1 MILLKNGKVLTMTG
15 VNYDAGDVLVA
26 DGKIRAVGAGL
37 CAPEGAQV
45 IDCTG
50 RTVMPG
56 MIDAHCHIGLSE
68 DGTMYEGEDSNE
80 AVNPVTPHVRA
91 IDGINPADVAIR
103 EARLGGVTT
112 VCVGPGNSNVF
123 GGVMSVFK
131 TRGSRIDDMLMKETF
146 AIKAALG
153 EGPKETY
160 APKKVMPMTRMGIAG
175 LMREHLVR
183 ARTYLDKK
191 ASDRLDKIDLRYEAL
206 GRVLERE
213 IPLVV
218 HANRMD
224 DIYTALRI
232 KREFAID
239 LVLTQASDAYLM
251 ADAIR
256 EAGVPVVL
264 ASVLTGRLSV
274 EMARMSH
281 RAPVVLEQAGVTYC
295 ISTDAPP
302 VPIQFLPTSAASAV
316 REGLD
321 PEAALRAV
329 TITPARVLGIDE
341 RVGSLE
347 PGKDADIVV
356 YGGSPFNLMSRIEL
370 VMMDG
375 EIVTD

>member
-183 ARTYLDKK
+183 ARTYLDRK
-191 ASDRLDKIDLRYEAL
+191 ASGRLDKIDLRYEAL

>member
-26 DGKIRAVGAGL
+26 DGKIRAVGTGL

-191 ASDRLDKIDLRYEAL
+191 ASGRLDKIDLRYEAL

>member
-146 AIKAALG
+146 AVKAALG

-175 LMREHLVR
+175 LMREHLVK

-191 ASDRLDKIDLRYEAL
+191 ASGRLDKIDLRYEAL

>member
-191 ASDRLDKIDLRYEAL
+191 ASGRLDKIDLRYEAL

-281 RAPVVLEQAGVTYC
+281 RAPVVLDQAGVTYC

>member
-1 MILLKNGKVLTMTG
+1 
-15 VNYDAGDVLVA
+15 
-26 DGKIRAVGAGL
+26 
-37 CAPEGAQV
+37 
-45 IDCTG
+45 
-50 RTVMPG
+50 MPG

-146 AIKAALG
+146 AVKAALG

-191 ASDRLDKIDLRYEAL
+191 ASGRLDKIDLRYEAL

>member
-146 AIKAALG
+146 AVKAALG

-191 ASDRLDKIDLRYEAL
+191 ASGRLDKIDLRYEAL
-206 GRVLERE
+206 DRVLERE

>member
-146 AIKAALG
+146 AVKAALG

-191 ASDRLDKIDLRYEAL
+191 ASGRLDKIDLRYEAL

-239 LVLTQASDAYLM
+239 LVLTQASDAYLI

>member
-146 AIKAALG
+146 AVKAALG

-175 LMREHLVR
+175 LTREHLVR

-191 ASDRLDKIDLRYEAL
+191 ASGRLDKIDLRYEAL

-256 EAGVPVVL
+256 EAGVPVVH

>member
-91 IDGINPADVAIR
+91 IDGSNPADVAIR

-146 AIKAALG
+146 AVKAALG

-160 APKKVMPMTRMGIAG
+160 AP
-175 LMREHLVR
+175 
-183 ARTYLDKK
+183 
-191 ASDRLDKIDLRYEAL
+191 
-206 GRVLERE
+206 
-213 IPLVV
+213 
-218 HANRMD
+218 
-224 DIYTALRI
+224 
-232 KREFAID
+232 
-239 LVLTQASDAYLM
+239 
-251 ADAIR
+251 
-256 EAGVPVVL
+256 
-264 ASVLTGRLSV
+264 
-274 EMARMSH
+274 
-281 RAPVVLEQAGVTYC
+281 
-295 ISTDAPP
+295 
-302 VPIQFLPTSAASAV
+302 
-316 REGLD
+316 
-321 PEAALRAV
+321 
-329 TITPARVLGIDE
+329 
-341 RVGSLE
+341 
-347 PGKDADIVV
+347 
-356 YGGSPFNLMSRIEL
+356 
-370 VMMDG
+370 
-375 EIVTD
+375 

>member
-146 AIKAALG
+146 AVKAALG

-175 LMREHLVR
+175 LMREHLVK
-183 ARTYLDKK
+183 ARTYLDRK
-191 ASDRLDKIDLRYEAL
+191 ASGRLDKIDLRYEAL

>member
-1 MILLKNGKVLTMTG
+1 MIFLENAAVWTM
-15 VNYDAGDVLVA
+15 AGRDYERGCILI
-26 DGKIRAVGAGL
+26 DGGKIAAVGEGLTPPAG
-37 CAPEGAQV
+37 AER
-45 IDCTG
+45 IDLGG
-50 RTVMPG
+50 RIVMPG

-146 AIKAALG
+146 AVKAALG

-191 ASDRLDKIDLRYEAL
+191 ASGRLDKIDLRYEAL

>member
-175 LMREHLVR
+175 LMREHLVK
-183 ARTYLDKK
+183 ARTYLDRK
-191 ASDRLDKIDLRYEAL
+191 ASGRLDKIDLRYEAL

>member
-123 GGVMSVFK
+123 GGVMSAFK

-191 ASDRLDKIDLRYEAL
+191 ASGRLDKIDLRYEAL

>member
-191 ASDRLDKIDLRYEAL
+191 ASGRLDKIDLRYEAL

-375 EIVTD
+375 EIVAD

>member
-146 AIKAALG
+146 AVKAALG

-191 ASDRLDKIDLRYEAL
+191 ASGRLDKIDLRYEAL

-375 EIVTD
+375 EIITD

>member
-37 CAPEGAQV
+37 CAPAGAQV

-146 AIKAALG
+146 AVKAALG

-175 LMREHLVR
+175 LMREHLVK

-191 ASDRLDKIDLRYEAL
+191 ASGRLDKIDLRYEAL

>member
-175 LMREHLVR
+175 LTREHLVR

-191 ASDRLDKIDLRYEAL
+191 ASGRLDKIDLRYEAL

>member
-131 TRGSRIDDMLMKETF
+131 TRGSRIDDMLIKETF

-175 LMREHLVR
+175 LMREHLVK

-191 ASDRLDKIDLRYEAL
+191 ASGRLDKIDLRYEAL

-281 RAPVVLEQAGVTYC
+281 RAPVVLEQAGATYC

>member
-146 AIKAALG
+146 AVKAALG

-183 ARTYLDKK
+183 ARTYLDRK
-191 ASDRLDKIDLRYEAL
+191 ASGRLDKIDLRYEAL

>member
-191 ASDRLDKIDLRYEAL
+191 GSGRLDKIDLRYEAL

>member
-26 DGKIRAVGAGL
+26 DGKIRAVGVGL

-146 AIKAALG
+146 AVKAALG

-191 ASDRLDKIDLRYEAL
+191 ASGRLDKIDLRYEAL

>member
-26 DGKIRAVGAGL
+26 DGKIRAVGASL

-146 AIKAALG
+146 AVKAALG

-191 ASDRLDKIDLRYEAL
+191 ASGRLDKIDLRYEAL

>member
-191 ASDRLDKIDLRYEAL
+191 ASGRLDKIDLRYEAL

-239 LVLTQASDAYLM
+239 LVLAQASDAYLM

>member
-146 AIKAALG
+146 AVKAALG

-191 ASDRLDKIDLRYEAL
+191 ASGRLDKIDLRYEAL

-274 EMARMSH
+274 EMSRMSH

>member
-175 LMREHLVR
+175 LMREHLVK

-191 ASDRLDKIDLRYEAL
+191 ASGRLDKIDLRYEAL

-239 LVLTQASDAYLM
+239 LVLAQASDAYLM

>member
-191 ASDRLDKIDLRYEAL
+191 ASGRLDKIDLRYEAL

-302 VPIQFLPTSAASAV
+302 VPIQFLATSAASAV

>member
-131 TRGSRIDDMLMKETF
+131 TRGSRIDDMLIKETF
-146 AIKAALG
+146 AVKAALG

-191 ASDRLDKIDLRYEAL
+191 ASGRLDKIDLRYEAL

>member
-1 MILLKNGKVLTMTG
+1 MILLKNGNVMTMTG
-15 VNYDAGDVLVA
+15 TNYIAGDVLVE
-26 DGKIRAVGAGL
+26 GKKIKAVGVGL
-37 CAPEGAQV
+37 EAPEGTEV

-50 RTVMPG
+50 MTVLPG
-56 MIDAHCHIGLSE
+56 FIDAHCRIGLSE
-68 DGTMYEGEDSNE
+68 DGTMYEGEDGNE
-80 AVNPVTPHVRA
+80 AVNPITPHVRA
-91 IDGINPADVAIR
+91 IDGINPADIAIK

-112 VCVGPGNSNVF
+112 VCVGPGNMNVY
-123 GGVMSVFK
+123 GGIMSVFK
-131 TRGSRIDDMLMKETF
+131 TRGKRIDDMLIRETY

-153 EGPKETY
+153 QGPKETY

-175 LMREHLVR
+175 LMREHLVK
-183 ARTYLDKK
+183 AKSYLAKK
-191 ASDRLDKIDLRYEAL
+191 EAGKIDAIDLKNEAL
-206 GRVLERE
+206 IKVLKKE

-232 KREFAID
+232 KKEFDID
-239 LVLTQASDAYLM
+239 LVLTQAADAHLM
-251 ADAIR
+251 ADAVA

-264 ASVLTGRLSV
+264 ASVLTGRQSI
-274 EMARMSH
+274 EMANMSH
-281 RAPVVLEQAGVTYC
+281 RAPVVLEEAGVTYC

-321 PEAALRAV
+321 PEAALRAI
-329 TITPARVLGIDE
+329 TITPAKVLGIAD

-347 PGKDADIVV
+347 AGKDADIVV
-356 YGGSPFNLMSRIEL
+356 YNGKPFNLMSRIEF

-375 EIVTD
+375 EIVND

>member
-1 MILLKNGKVLTMTG
+1 MILLKNGNVLTMTG
-15 VNYDAGDVLVA
+15 TNYAAGDVLV
-26 DGKIRAVGAGL
+26 DNGKIVAVGSGL
-37 CAPEGAQV
+37 EAPEGAQV

-50 RTVMPG
+50 KTVLPG
-56 MIDAHCHIGLSE
+56 FIDAHCRIGLSE
-68 DGTMYEGEDSNE
+68 DGNMYEGEDGNE
-80 AVNPVTPHVRA
+80 AANPITPHVRA
-91 IDGINPADVAIR
+91 IDGINPADIAIK

-112 VCVGPGNSNVF
+112 VCVGPGNSNVY

-131 TRGSRIDDMLMKETF
+131 TRGNRIDDMLIKE
-146 AIKAALG
+146 AYALKAALG

-175 LMREHLVR
+175 LMREHLVK
-183 ARTYLDKK
+183 AKTYLQKK
-191 ASDRLDKIDLRYEAL
+191 EAGKLDAIDLKYEAL
-206 GRVLERE
+206 GRVLKKEM
-213 IPLVV
+213 PLVI

-224 DIYTALRI
+224 DIYTALRV
-232 KREFAID
+232 KKEFDID
-239 LVLTQASDAYLM
+239 LVLTQAADAYLM

-256 EAGVPVVL
+256 EAGVPVIL
-264 ASVLTGRLSV
+264 ASVLCGRLSV
-274 EMARMSH
+274 EMRNMSH

-321 PEAALRAV
+321 PEAALRAI
-329 TITPARVLGIDE
+329 TITPAKVLGIAD

-347 PGKDADIVV
+347 VGKDADIVV
-356 YGGSPFNLMSRIEL
+356 YNGKPFNLMSGIEL

>member
-37 CAPEGAQV
+37 CAPEGAQL

-68 DGTMYEGEDSNE
+68 DGTMYEGEDRNE

-146 AIKAALG
+146 AVKAALG

-191 ASDRLDKIDLRYEAL
+191 ASGRLDKIDLRYEAL

>member
-146 AIKAALG
+146 AVKAALG

-183 ARTYLDKK
+183 ARTYLDRK
-191 ASDRLDKIDLRYEAL
+191 ASGRLDKIDLRYEAL

-274 EMARMSH
+274 EMSRMSH

>member
-50 RTVMPG
+50 RTVMPV

-146 AIKAALG
+146 AVKAALG

-191 ASDRLDKIDLRYEAL
+191 ASGRLDKIDLRYEAL

-274 EMARMSH
+274 EMSRMSH

>member
-146 AIKAALG
+146 AVKAALG

-183 ARTYLDKK
+183 ARTYLDTK
-191 ASDRLDKIDLRYEAL
+191 ASGRLDKIDLRYEAL

>member
-26 DGKIRAVGAGL
+26 DGKIRAVGTGL

-175 LMREHLVR
+175 LMREHLVK
-183 ARTYLDKK
+183 ARTYLDRK
-191 ASDRLDKIDLRYEAL
+191 ASGRLDKIDLRYEAL